1 MAIAAIEQS
10 GGTQTGVQY
19 GGVSPFGLGLDLGIQ
34 LACLVWPHHEPGA
47 FGNWTCHLLFCQS
60 ALFHQR
66 FVRAWCALLCVRRL
80 FAWWRMRKT
89 MVIATPE
96 KNVDPELVREHE
108 SN

>member
-1 MAIAAIEQS
+1 MAFSLPALYGLIMSLVHLA
-10 GGTQTGVQY
+10 TGHVTF
-19 GGVSPFGLGLDLGIQ
+19 S
-34 LACLVWPHHEPGA
+34 LANLRY
-47 FGNWTCHLLFCQS
+47 FIS
-60 ALFHQR
+60 ALCI
-66 FVRAWCALLCVRRL
+66 AWCALLCLRRL